1 MNPPGIPERYI
12 LGGFCEVE
20 SEQFRFEA
28 WSLTKLSD
36 EEVMRAF
43 RTWLSR
49 QPDGKI
55 PHGTHLVR
63 VTFHGDLIR

>member
-1 MNPPGIPERYI
+1 MNPPGIPDDHI

-28 WSLTKLSD
+28 WSRSKLTDL
-36 EEVMRAF
+36 EVLAAF

-49 QPDGKI
+49 QPNGKI
-55 PHGTHLVR
+55 PQKGLTIR
-63 VTFHGDLIR
+63 VTYHGELIR